1 MTCAC
6 YARLVVV
13 VLTLWVVAVGGYS
26 SLAVKFNN
34 HIVTMSTVTGG
45 YKQEEDATTEVSEMV
60 TSVRRR

>member
-1 MTCAC
+1 M
-6 YARLVVV
+6 VV

-26 SLAVKFNN
+26 SQAVKFNN

>member
-1 MTCAC
+1 M
-6 YARLVVV
+6 RLVVV

-26 SLAVKFNN
+26 SQAVKFNN
-34 HIVTMSTVTGG
+34 RIVTMSTVTGG

>member
-1 MTCAC
+1 M
-6 YARLVVV
+6 RLVVV
-13 VLTLWVVAVGGYS
+13 VLTLWVVAVGYS
-26 SLAVKFNN
+26 SQAVKFNN